1 MDLIFIGLAAVLV
14 IVVLIANVVIK
25 KIAPAFAQS
34 SEYKQIKN
42 TLISKGITIPIG
54 IVLFFVCCYTIWT
67 ENGADT
73 LSTMLIYIIC
83 LIGYIVGS
91 CIEMTVNLVVSYR
104 KYKKRLSEAARH
116 E

>member
-1 MDLIFIGLAAVLV
+1 MDLIFIGSAVILV
-14 IVVLIANVVIK
+14 VVVLIANVVIK
-25 KIAPAFAQS
+25 KIAPDFAQS

-54 IVLFFVCCYTIWT
+54 IALFFICCYTIWT

-91 CIEMTVNLVVSYR
+91 CIEVIVNFVVSYR
-104 KYKKRLSEAARH
+104 KYKKKLNNN
-116 E
+116 